1 MSPKFGKIIQKHPW
15 LVVMIVLAITLGFSL
30 FIPSLEFKTD
40 FEDFTPD
47 DPLVQANT
55 RIQEYFG
62 ENQQLVFLLLEK
74 TNTESIITEKSLR
87 DIWSLSND
95 LGELPEVEGS
105 FSLVTFLNIIC
116 LIEFG
121 TPLDECTD
129 EQISIALDD
138 LLTTQEEGPMRLF
151 AIDDPNEEID
161 YNRFPLLSQGSSV
174 DSADLKN
181 CYMENNNDS
190 LIVTF
195 EVYDLKDVGNTV
207 RPVFPKTNIME
218 WYLSFN
224 NLISPLEILN
234 MTYTLSVHLE
244 PTNPVWE
251 IGKGVLRNI
260 KDLVSNLKNRSLL
273 HQYTKGVY
281 LWIQPPDQ
289 DIAFPIPL
297 ESGKIEFDT
306 ANNQIQLSVSL
317 KELGNYGIASQFG
330 SFGLPAKLSRFTA
343 GTRYYQTPFLKLGGG
358 YISANTSYLFDKL
371 LTIQSRPMLG
381 SISERV
387 LQRYGNLTWNEFN
400 DFFEMM
406 EKMDLLPE
414 TIALKDIQDNYKHAD
429 RIPDDTSVSDIIFTI
444 VPSFY
449 EDLQLSAFSFISTD
463 YEPNRKPS
471 ASIMF
476 LQLTPTKDYDQIINM
491 NTRVVENITTLDE
504 KYNDISIQA
513 TGNGIISVQINDIT
527 SKANQFIAP
536 SIFIIIM
543 LVLFLNF
550 RRTSYVFLP
559 MLALVISTIWLFGS
573 MVILGISFNVIA
585 VALVPLIMGL
595 GVDYSV
601 HLFHNYRVELE
612 DGRTPAEAIIN
623 TVSEIG
629 TAMVL
634 AMITTVIAFLSFLT
648 ASIGPVRD
656 FGILLALGVIYTFIT
671 SLTILPALRYLLD
684 KRKTVVLNRKTHGLA
699 VRKIMRIL
707 SEKILRHEKIILS
720 FMILITLVFATGA
733 LKLQTGFNMEQFAPD
748 DTPAIVL
755 FDVIAEKFPFSSQ
768 AQEYILIQGNVAT
781 VKALIGIK
789 KTQDHLEDYV
799 FVAKNTDE
807 SQKITSI
814 YTIIQQSIKND
825 PTLIDLFNIDT
836 VTRIPKTDRDVK
848 DLYDYLYGLG
858 AMNFSMDQVS
868 LIQDDFNIDESL
880 IPDISTEMFHG
891 EIETV
896 LYKENDTYTAT
907 VIRVY
912 IDPLFPS
919 QDGDAHKDQSLLKRQ
934 LNEAIYTYGDA
945 SAVATG
951 QNIISLTIT
960 DSLTES
966 QILSTIAA
974 IALSALILIII
985 YKNPVLGIIAC
996 IPVIISI
1003 VWILGTM
1010 YFIGYT
1016 LNVLTIT
1023 VTSMTIGI
1031 GIDYAIHA
1039 TERFRF
1045 IVDKTGD
1052 PAKAVCETISHTGG
1066 ALLIAA
1072 LTTSLG
1078 FIILL
1083 FAPIPPQQQFGLI
1096 LGITIA
1102 YSFLTS
1108 ILLLPLVLNHWA
1120 QRVKRKRGYIISKN
1134 GLKFENGKYIRKS
1147 TENDRFSSSDCFA
1160 SKEKRQR

>member
-1 MSPKFGKIIQKHPW
+1 
-15 LVVMIVLAITLGFSL
+15 MIVLAITIGFSL

-55 RIQEYFG
+55 KIQEYFG
-62 ENQQLVFLLLEK
+62 ENQQLVFLLLETEK
-74 TNTESIITEKSLR
+74 KESIITVESLR
-87 DIWSLSND
+87 QMWSLSN
-95 LGELPEVEGS
+95 ELEQIPDVQGS
-105 FSLVTFLNIIC
+105 FSLVTFLNMIC

-121 TPLDECTD
+121 IPLDECTD
-129 EQISIALDD
+129 DQLSIALHD
-138 LLTTQEEGPMRLF
+138 LLTNQEVGPHRLF
-151 AIDDPNEEID
+151 EIDDPNEDID
-161 YNRFPLLSQGSSV
+161 YIRFPRFSKGSSV
-174 DSADLKN
+174 NSADLKN
-181 CYMENNNDS
+181 CYMENDNDS
-190 LIVTF
+190 LIVAF
-195 EVYDLKDVGNTV
+195 EVYDLKDIGSSIQ
-207 RPVFPKTNIME
+207 PVFPKTNVME
-218 WYLSFN
+218 WYLTFN
-224 NLISPLEILN
+224 NLISPVEILN
-234 MTYTLSVHLE
+234 ITYTLSVHLE
-244 PTNPVWE
+244 PINPIWE
-251 IGKGVLRNI
+251 IGKGLIKNI
-260 KDLVSNLKNRSLL
+260 KDIFSNLKNRSFLN
-273 HQYTKGVY
+273 QYSKEVY
-281 LWIQPPDQ
+281 LWVQPPDQ
-289 DIAFPIPL
+289 DIAFPITL
-297 ESGKIEFDT
+297 KSGAIEFDT
-306 ANNQIQLSVSL
+306 SYNQIILTVSL
-317 KELGNYGIASQFG
+317 KELGDYGIASQFG

-358 YISANTSYLFDKL
+358 FVSANTSYLFEKIL
-371 LTIQSRPMLG
+371 NIHSKPILG
-381 SISERV
+381 PLSEKI
-387 LQRYGNLTWNEFN
+387 LQRYGNLSWEEFN

-406 EKMDLLPE
+406 QQMDLLPE
-414 TIALKDIQDNYKHAD
+414 TIALKDLQDNYIIAD
-429 RIPDDTSVSDIIFTI
+429 RVPDDTSLSDITFTI

-449 EDLQLSAFSFISTD
+449 EDLQLSAYSFLSTD
-463 YEPNRKPS
+463 YEPTGKPS

-476 LQLTPTKDYDQIINM
+476 LQLTPTKDYDQIIVM
-491 NTRVVENITTLDE
+491 NTRIIENVTILDE
-504 KYNDISIQA
+504 KYNDISIQG
-513 TGNGIISVQINDIT
+513 TGNGIISVQINEIT
-527 SKANQFIAP
+527 SQANQFIAP

-543 LVLFLNF
+543 LVLFFNF
-550 RRTSYVFLP
+550 RRASYVFLP

-573 MVILGISFNVIA
+573 MVLLGVSFNVIA
-585 VALVPLIMGL
+585 VALIPLIMGL

-612 DGRTPAEAIIN
+612 GGLTPAQAIIN
-623 TVSEIG
+623 TVSEVG

-634 AMITTVIAFLSFLT
+634 AMITTVIGFLSFLT

-656 FGILLALGVIYTFIT
+656 FGILLALGVLYTFIT
-671 SLTILPALRYLLD
+671 SLTLLPALRYLLD
-684 KRKTVVLNRKTHGLA
+684 KRKTVFLNRKSHGLA

-707 SEKILRHEKIILS
+707 SEKILHHEKTILI
-720 FMILITLVFATGA
+720 FMIVITLVFATGA
-733 LKLQTGFNMEQFAPD
+733 SRLQTGFNMEQFAPE
-748 DTPAIVL
+748 DTPAIEL

-768 AQEYILIQGNVAT
+768 AQEYILLQGNVAT

-789 KTQDHLEDYV
+789 RTQDTLLDEG
-799 FVAKNTDE
+799 FVAKNTDG

-814 YTIIQQSIKND
+814 YTIIQKAIKND
-825 PTLIDLFNIDT
+825 PTLIDLFNIDSAT
-836 VTRIPKTDRDVK
+836 GIPKTDSDVK
-848 DLYDYLYGLG
+848 DLYDYLFGLG
-858 AMNFSMDQVS
+858 AMNFSMDQIS
-868 LIQDDFNIDESL
+868 LIQDEFNIDESS
-880 IPDISTEMFHG
+880 IPDISSEMFHA

-896 LYKENDTYTAT
+896 LFKDDERYTAT
-907 VIRVY
+907 VIRIY

-919 QDGDAHKDQSLLKRQ
+919 QDGDAHKDQALLKKQ
-934 LNEAIYTYGDA
+934 LNAALFTYGDA

-974 IALSALILIII
+974 IVLSALVLIII
-985 YKNPVLGIIAC
+985 YKNPVLGLITC
-996 IPVIISI
+996 IPVVISI

-1096 LGITIA
+1096 LGITIT

-1108 ILLLPLVLNHWA
+1108 ITLLPLVLNHWA
-1120 QRVKRKRGYIISKN
+1120 QRLKRKRGYIISKN
-1134 GLKFENGKYIRKS
+1134 GLKFENGKWIKDH
-1147 TENDRFSSSDCFA
+1147 TEENMTSSDNC
-1160 SKEKRQR
+1160 SVLKRKIQR

>member
-1 MSPKFGKIIQKHPW
+1 MSPKLGKIIQKHPW
-15 LVVMIVLAITLGFSL
+15 LVVMIVLAITVGFSL

-55 RIQEYFG
+55 QIQEYFG
-62 ENQQLVFLLLEK
+62 ENQQIVFLLLETEK
-74 TNTESIITEKSLR
+74 KESIITVESLR
-87 DIWSLSND
+87 HIWSLSK
-95 LGELPEVEGS
+95 ELEKIPNVEGS
-105 FSLVTFLNIIC
+105 FSLVTFINIIC

-121 TPLDECTD
+121 IPLDECTD
-129 EQISIALDD
+129 DQLYIALND
-138 LLTTQEEGPMRLF
+138 LLTDQEEGPFQLF
-151 AIDDPNEEID
+151 EIDDPNEDID
-161 YNRFPLLSQGSSV
+161 YIRFPRFSRGSSV
-174 DSADLKN
+174 NSADLKN
-181 CYMENNNDS
+181 CYLENDNDT
-190 LIVTF
+190 LTVTF
-195 EVYDLKDVGNTV
+195 EVYDLEDMGNTIQ
-207 RPVFPKTNIME
+207 PVLPKTNVME
-218 WYLSFN
+218 WYLTFN
-224 NLISPLEILN
+224 NLISPVEILN
-234 MTYTLSVHLE
+234 ITYTLSIHLE
-244 PTNPVWE
+244 PTNQIWE
-251 IGKGVLRNI
+251 IGKGFFKNI
-260 KDLVSNLKNRSLL
+260 KDIFSNLNNRAFLN
-273 HQYTKGVY
+273 QYTKEVY

-289 DIAFPIPL
+289 DVAFPIAL
-297 ESGKIEFDT
+297 NSGIIEFDT
-306 ANNQIQLSVSL
+306 SSNQIILTVSL
-317 KELGNYGIASQFG
+317 EELGKYGIASQFG
-330 SFGLPAKLSRFTA
+330 SFGLPAKLTKFTA
-343 GTRYYQTPFLKLGGG
+343 GSRYYQTPFLKLGGG
-358 YISANTSYLFDKL
+358 IISANTSYLFEKIL
-371 LTIQSRPMLG
+371 NIQSRPILG
-381 SISERV
+381 SLSERV
-387 LQRYGNLTWNEFN
+387 LQRYGNLSWEQFN

-406 EKMDLLPE
+406 QQMDLLPD
-414 TIALKDIQDNYKHAD
+414 TIALKDLQDNYKVAD
-429 RIPDDTSVSDIIFTI
+429 RIPDDIPLSYTTFTI

-449 EDLQLSAFSFISTD
+449 EDLQLSAYSFVSTD
-463 YEPNRKPS
+463 YEPMGKPS

-476 LQLTPTKDYDQIINM
+476 LQLTPTKDYDQIIEM
-491 NTRVVENITTLDE
+491 NTRIMENVTILDE
-504 KYNDISIQA
+504 KYTDISIQS

-536 SIFIIIM
+536 LIFIIIM

-550 RRTSYVFLP
+550 RRASYVFLP

-573 MVILGISFNVIA
+573 MVILGVSFNVIA

-612 DGRTPAEAIIN
+612 DGRTPAQAIIN

-707 SEKILRHEKIILS
+707 SEKILRHEKIILI
-720 FMILITLVFATGA
+720 FMVIITLVFATGA
-733 LKLQTGFNMEQFAPD
+733 LKLQTGFNMEQFAPE
-748 DTPAIVL
+748 DTPAIEL
-755 FDVIAEKFPFSSQ
+755 FDEIAEKFPFSSQ

-781 VKALIGIK
+781 VKTLIGIK
-789 KTQDHLEDYV
+789 MTQEKLLDDV
-799 FVAKNTDE
+799 FVAKNTDG

-814 YTIIQQSIKND
+814 YTIIQQTIKND
-825 PTLIDLFNIDT
+825 PTLIDLFNIDSST
-836 VTRIPKTDRDVK
+836 GIPKTDNDVK

-896 LYKENDTYTAT
+896 LFRDDEKYTAT
-907 VIRVY
+907 LIRIY
-912 IDPLFPS
+912 IDPSFPS
-919 QDGDAHKDQSLLKRQ
+919 QNGDAHKDQALLKKQ
-934 LNEAIYTYGDA
+934 LNAAVFNYGDA

-974 IALSALILIII
+974 IVLSALILIII
-985 YKNPVLGIIAC
+985 YKNPVLGLIAC
-996 IPVIISI
+996 IPVVISI

-1108 ILLLPLVLNHWA
+1108 ITLLPLVLNHWA
-1120 QRVKRKRGYIISKN
+1120 QRLKRKRGYIISKN
-1134 GLKFENGKYIRKS
+1134 GLKFVNGKWI
-1147 TENDRFSSSDCFA
+1147 
-1160 SKEKRQR
+1160 KE